1 LRNGRT
7 SIFKYGA
14 INYEIYAELIA
25 EEIGCQMGI
34 DMAHYNVAK
43 YDGIIGVLTP
53 NFLNDKDEL
62 IISSYSLNDSV
73 QKICDEN
80 SINLDLRGNTISNI
94 VQAACTYDNRVD
106 RTYEKMGILWP
117 YYGKL

>member
-1 LRNGRT
+1 MRNGRT

-43 YDGIIGVLTP
+43 YDGIIGVLTQMI
-53 NFLNDKDEL
+53 KM
-62 IISSYSLNDSV
+62 
-73 QKICDEN
+73 
-80 SINLDLRGNTISNI
+80 NLLF
-94 VQAACTYDNRVD
+94 QA
-106 RTYEKMGILWP
+106 IH
-117 YYGKL
+117 